1 MAKKWWMVFLL
12 IGFGYYANAAFRSH
26 TNENSITAEKA
37 PAEKK
42 TIGQLM
48 EESMGRQMN
57 WLEKWQLQRM
67 EKRMKKGK
75 PGGLF
80 SEKDELSEGFQA
92 LPFFGSLLT
101 FGIVYFVMLFT
112 AQDANAL
119 RWALWG
125 GLLAVTIITVT
136 QLISL
141 GSY

>member
-1 MAKKWWMVFLL
+1 MVILL
-12 IGFGYYANAAFRSH
+12 IGFGTYANAAFPSH
-26 TNENSITAEKA
+26 TTENSIAANKA

-48 EESMGRQMN
+48 EESLGRQLN
-57 WLEKWQLQRM
+57 WLEKWQLKRM

-75 PGGLF
+75 SGGLF
-80 SEKDELSEGFQA
+80 SERDELSEGFQA

-125 GLLAVTIITVT
+125 GLLAVTIVTVIE
-136 QLISL
+136 LIGL
-141 GSY
+141 GAY